1 MKVHEILQDIYL
13 CSAVKQNFQTDG
25 KDTVTYY
32 CIVKKKKKQKKQNI
46 IFSVNTLITDIIN
59 APMSLLLPAL
69 LLTHLFN
76 PERYCPYVALRSLK
90 NPSFGNHLL
99 L

>member
-32 CIVKKKKKQKKQNI
+32 CIVKKKKAKKAEHYFQCEHVDHRYHKRPDDSFI
-46 IFSVNTLITDIIN
+46 
-59 APMSLLLPAL
+59 ACPAL
-69 LLTHLFN
+69 NTS
-76 PERYCPYVALRSLK
+76 V
-90 NPSFGNHLL
+90 
-99 L
+99 